1 MTEKELLAKIKI
13 GLGITGDYQDEALL
27 FYIDEVKNFM
37 RLAGVPSTVVDSSEA
52 VGVISR
58 GVADLWNY
66 GSGSV
71 KLSEYF
77 TQRVTQ
83 LATKVNAGGE
93 VNV

>member
-1 MTEKELLAKIKI
+1 MTEKELLAKIKT

-77 TQRVTQ
+77 TQRVIQ
-83 LATKVNAGGE
+83 LATKVNTGGE
-93 VNV
+93 GNV

>member
-77 TQRVTQ
+77 TQRVIQ
-83 LATKVNAGGE
+83 LAAKVNTGGE
-93 VNV
+93 GNV